1 MGVHRTKE
9 PVVTVPRTQT
19 VDSETTEKMIVKSQ
33 RKGSIGISEC
43 KIETDRE
50 RIFFL
55 FFLVEE
61 CAPNGKY
68 ISLVNYSTSQDIDIS
83 RWMLTRHIDSET
95 KILYTIPDRVR
106 LKRDSELRIYTKTGG
121 GTTAESSS
129 SYKKLVNNDL
139 VSWGM

>member
-1 MGVHRTKE
+1 MSAKLKQIEKE
-9 PVVTVPRTQT
+9 F
-19 VDSETTEKMIVKSQ
+19 SS
-33 RKGSIGISEC
+33 
-43 KIETDRE
+43 
-50 RIFFL
+50 F

-68 ISLVNYSTSQDIDIS
+68 ISLVNHSANQDIDIS

-106 LKRDSELRIYTKTGG
+106 LKRDSELRIYTKAGG